1 MGKVT
6 TPAPPYPEGWFC
18 IGFSRE
24 WKAGSVGTRPFA
36 GGDAVVYRT
45 RRGVLRVIRPYCPHL
60 GAHLGA
66 GGTVDGE
73 YLVCPFHRF
82 AFAPDGT
89 CARTPYGTPPRASL
103 TLLPSREAYGIVW
116 AWHSPDGAPP
126 SGELPSL
133 PGPFH
138 SPRAFRATEEAGTPE
153 EVTERVVGRIL
164 SRAGSRHVGRRALG
178 PGAALVVI
186 EPVRRHLRAAPWS
199 LALWVLATPVSP
211 GRVRRWTAGSAAV
224 APVARLPRPLSQRA
238 RQNSPV
244 LRGGRGTGSP
254 TPSDPGS

>member
-1 MGKVT
+1 MT
-6 TPAPPYPEGWFC
+6 TPTPPYPRGWFC

-24 WKAGSVGTRPFA
+24 WKAGSVGTRRFM

-89 CARTPYGTPPRASL
+89 CARTPYGTPPKASL

-126 SGELPSL
+126 SRELPAL
-133 PGPFH
+133 PGPLV
-138 SPRAFRATEEAGTPE
+138 SPRAFRVTEEAGRPQD
-153 EVTERVVGRIL
+153 VTERAVARIL
-164 SRAGSRHVGRRALG
+164 ARSASRHVGLRVLG

-186 EPVRRHLRAAPWS
+186 EPVRRHLCAAPWG
-199 LALWVLATPVSP
+199 LVLWVLATPVSP

-224 APVARLPRPLSQRA
+224 GPVARLPAAPPPHPAGQKDPA
-238 RQNSPV
+238 RS
-244 LRGGRGTGSP
+244 GRSGTGSP

>member
-1 MGKVT
+1 MGRVT
-6 TPAPPYPEGWFC
+6 TPTTPYPEGWFC

-24 WKAGSVGTRPFA
+24 WKAGSVGTRRFA

-45 RRGVLRVIRPYCPHL
+45 RRGVLRVTRPYCPHL

-116 AWHSPDGAPP
+116 TWHSPDGAPP
-126 SGELPSL
+126 SRKLPSL
-133 PGPFH
+133 PEPLAG
-138 SPRAFRATEEAGTPE
+138 PRAFRATEEAGTPQ
-153 EVTERVVGRIL
+153 EVTERVTGRIL
-164 SRAGSRHVGRRALG
+164 SRSGSRHVSLRALG

-186 EPVRRHLRAAPWS
+186 EPVRRPLHAAPWG
-199 LALWVLATPVSP
+199 LVLWVLATPVSP
-211 GRVRRWTAGSAAV
+211 GRVRRWTACSAAV
-224 APVARLPRPLSQRA
+224 APARLPPPLPHRA
-238 RQNSPV
+238 RQNDPA